1 MKYVVGAIIGAVIGY
16 LTNWLAIKMLFRPH
30 EEKRI
35 FGIKVPFTPGLIP
48 KEQKRIAASVGS
60 AVGEYLLTEETIIN
74 NLRSDKVQEH
84 IRTSL
89 KRKVNDICES
99 KRTIGDSFSFILKD
113 NYEKVAEF
121 IKGKIV
127 ANVEKELHKP
137 EIQNKILEVSEE
149 HVKRFLEKNPKE
161 LEEKLDINITDIIRD
176 KAMKLL
182 KVEDTKS
189 KLQEK
194 VATAL
199 QQLEAENITL
209 RQLCSEEIISYAK
222 MYASNNKEKISSY
235 IQEVLKEPWAQEKL
249 RSAVND
255 AIGSNVNPLVAMFI
269 NSETIFYKVTGF
281 LDSYLQEEE
290 KQDDIVIILEKVI
303 DHIGDMTIS
312 EILNGEEGISKVSRS
327 LSRIIENDTII
338 SMIVDGIS
346 EFIDKDKSFDE
357 IINEINSDYYSK
369 VRKLINEKITN
380 ILYSCDTINMI
391 SNAINKIANNILN
404 LRLKDIL
411 ASKKEYIES
420 SAVDVCQEFIN
431 EFIHNEGKN
440 IIEILDVS
448 SIVEEEINKFPVDMG
463 EKIII
468 GIARKELSAI
478 TWLGG
483 LLGGLIG
490 ILSPVIS
497 TLL

>member
-48 KEQKRIAASVGS
+48 KEQKRIAASVGN

-149 HVKRFLEKNPKE
+149 QVKRFLEKNPKE

-281 LDSYLQEEE
+281 LDSYLQDEE

-312 EILNGEEGISKVSRS
+312 EILNGEEGISKVIRS

>member
-74 NLRSDKVQEH
+74 NLRSNKVQEH
-84 IRTSL
+84 IRTSI
-89 KRKVNDICES
+89 KRKVNDICKS
-99 KRTIGDSFSFILKD
+99 KRTINDSFSFILKD
-113 NYEKVAEF
+113 NYKKIKEF
-121 IKGKIV
+121 LKIKI
-127 ANVEKELHKP
+127 ADTVEKELRKP
-137 EIQNKILEVSEE
+137 EIKNKLLEISEE
-149 HVKRFLEKNPKE
+149 QFKRFLEKNPKQI
-161 LEEKLDINITDIIRD
+161 EEKLDIDITDTIKHKVIETL
-176 KAMKLL
+176 KA
-182 KVEDTKS
+182 EDTKS

-199 QQLEAENITL
+199 QQFEAENVTL
-209 RQLCSEEIISYAK
+209 KQLCSEEIIIYTK
-222 MYASNNKEKISSY
+222 MYASNNKKKIASY
-235 IQEVLKEPWAQEKL
+235 IQGLLKEPWAQEKL
-249 RSAVND
+249 KSVVND

-269 NSETIFYKVTGF
+269 NSETIFYKVTEF
-281 LDSYLQEEE
+281 LDSYLQDEE
-290 KQDDIVIILEKVI
+290 KQEDIVIILEKVI

-338 SMIVDGIS
+338 EMIGDGIS

-357 IINEINSDYYSK
+357 IINKINPDYYTK
-369 VRKLINEKITN
+369 AREIINEKIN
-380 ILYSCDTINMI
+380 KILYSRDITDMI

-404 LRLKDIL
+404 LKFEDIL
-411 ASKKEYIES
+411 SSKKEYIES
-420 SAVDVCQEFIN
+420 SVVDVCQEFIN

-440 IIEILDVS
+440 IIGILDVS

-463 EKIII
+463 EKIIV

>member
-199 QQLEAENITL
+199 QQLESENITL

-404 LRLKDIL
+404 LRLNDIL

>member
-199 QQLEAENITL
+199 QQFEAENITL

>member
-1 MKYVVGAIIGAVIGY
+1 
-16 LTNWLAIKMLFRPH
+16 
-30 EEKRI
+30 
-35 FGIKVPFTPGLIP
+35 
-48 KEQKRIAASVGS
+48 
-60 AVGEYLLTEETIIN
+60 
-74 NLRSDKVQEH
+74 
-84 IRTSL
+84 
-89 KRKVNDICES
+89 
-99 KRTIGDSFSFILKD
+99 
-113 NYEKVAEF
+113 
-121 IKGKIV
+121 
-127 ANVEKELHKP
+127 
-137 EIQNKILEVSEE
+137 
-149 HVKRFLEKNPKE
+149 
-161 LEEKLDINITDIIRD
+161 
-176 KAMKLL
+176 
-182 KVEDTKS
+182 
-189 KLQEK
+189 
-194 VATAL
+194 
-199 QQLEAENITL
+199 
-209 RQLCSEEIISYAK
+209 
-222 MYASNNKEKISSY
+222 
-235 IQEVLKEPWAQEKL
+235 
-249 RSAVND
+249 
-255 AIGSNVNPLVAMFI
+255 
-269 NSETIFYKVTGF
+269 
-281 LDSYLQEEE
+281 
-290 KQDDIVIILEKVI
+290 
-303 DHIGDMTIS
+303 MTIS